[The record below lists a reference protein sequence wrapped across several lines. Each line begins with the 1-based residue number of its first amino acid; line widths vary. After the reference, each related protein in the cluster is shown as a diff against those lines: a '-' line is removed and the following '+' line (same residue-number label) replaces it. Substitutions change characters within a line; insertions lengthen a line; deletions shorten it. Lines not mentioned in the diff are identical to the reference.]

1 METTIIDAKRAR
13 WISTARLIYWVITG
27 FLAVTMAIAGI
38 LYLIVSPAQA
48 EGVIRLGY
56 PAYILKILG
65 VAKLL
70 GSVALVQDRSRTLK
84 EWAYAGYTFNLIG
97 AIASH
102 AFTDHAFAPAIV
114 VLCLLMVSYRQ
125 WKTGWM

>member
-1 METTIIDAKRAR
+1 MQTTTMESKRERYAGAAR
-13 WISTARLIYWVITG
+13 IFYRVITG
-27 FLAVTMAIAGI
+27 FLAVTMAIAGV
-38 LYLIVSPAQA
+38 LYLIASPAQA

-70 GSVALVQDRSRTLK
+70 GSVALAQNKYRTLK

-102 AFTDHAFAPAIV
+102 AFTDHAFVPAIV

-125 WKTGWM
+125 WKTGWI